1 MSATGETTTRT
12 RTMLLARVRGRRD
25 ALTEEWGERPER
37 PPQPAARDVAERP
50 APADAAAFDERA
62 YQWRVDVVLTDD
74 AGRVLLHRDGDS
86 WTLPGG
92 AGERAETL
100 DAAAIRHA
108 APTAGDDLA
117 LRDLLWTQVS
127 SSTTTPSP
135 TRRSAPSFT
144 SKSPTASA
152 RRASGSPPRTCP
164 RRYPIARRSAS
175 PSRSARRT
183 RTSSG
188 GPSLPPSR
196 SRPVRDRARPRS
208 AR

>member
-117 LRDLLWTQVS
+117 LRDLLWTQVVEFDYDS
-127 SSTTTPSP
+127 VTYPALRAVVHVEIADSE
-135 TRRSAPSFT
+135 RAQGEWFAPEDL
-144 SKSPTASA
+144 PA
-152 RRASGSPPRTCP
+152 
-164 RRYPIARRSAS
+164 
-175 PSRSARRT
+175 
-183 RTSSG
+183 
-188 GPSLPPSR
+188 SLP
-196 SRPVRDRARPRS
+196 DREAIRES
-208 AR
+208 L